1 MVESIQ
7 YFSEVSI
14 KVFEELQKKFYQ
26 DPSDI
31 ASYILGLTEE
41 LHNLGVR
48 MIKESLE
55 EMDQMINESAYRK
68 CRWNVERHTKK
79 KLVTSLG
86 EVDFTKTLFRSKE
99 TGEAQYLIDRLLEL
113 ESHERMTEDAKAK
126 MLEEAVQT
134 SYRRGGEGC
143 SLGAEVSKQTVK
155 NHLHALKFPETY
167 KKPERKKAV
176 DYLYIDADEDHVAL
190 QFRKVKGDLID
201 LGEGRKDNT
210 QIVKMVYV
218 YESIE
223 SDAPKSTRYHLVNP
237 HYFLRVCSDKE
248 NEAFWDEIYHYLDAV
263 YDLDKVKKIYLNS
276 DGGGW
281 IKTGKEKINGL
292 VHVLDG
298 FHLEQRL
305 IKLTSHMLDSQE
317 DIRSDMRKL
326 IRKGTKKEF
335 LELAED
341 LESYLPEG
349 RNHDKYKEHRDYIL
363 NNWSAARIRLKRAAG
378 ILGSSTEG
386 HVYHALSV
394 RMSTDP
400 MGWSVHGAS
409 QMARLREYYMNGGD
423 MLELVRYQK
432 EVLPMAAGAEEEFL
446 SAADILQ
453 FENKY
458 KYRRDRIGKYVDSI
472 THSVSDHTR
481 KQAWFKGNLWGL

>member
-1 MVESIQ
+1 
-7 YFSEVSI
+7 
-14 KVFEELQKKFYQ
+14 
-26 DPSDI
+26 
-31 ASYILGLTEE
+31 
-41 LHNLGVR
+41 
-48 MIKESLE
+48 
-55 EMDQMINESAYRK
+55 
-68 CRWNVERHTKK
+68 
-79 KLVTSLG
+79 
-86 EVDFTKTLFRSKE
+86 
-99 TGEAQYLIDRLLEL
+99 
-113 ESHERMTEDAKAK
+113 
-126 MLEEAVQT
+126 
-134 SYRRGGEGC
+134 
-143 SLGAEVSKQTVK
+143 
-155 NHLHALKFPETY
+155 
-167 KKPERKKAV
+167 
-176 DYLYIDADEDHVAL
+176 
-190 QFRKVKGDLID
+190 
-201 LGEGRKDNT
+201 
-210 QIVKMVYV
+210 
-218 YESIE
+218 
-223 SDAPKSTRYHLVNP
+223 
-237 HYFLRVCSDKE
+237 
-248 NEAFWDEIYHYLDAV
+248 
-263 YDLDKVKKIYLNS
+263 VKKIYLNS

-446 SAADILQ
+446 SAAAFLLM
-453 FENKY
+453 K
-458 KYRRDRIGKYVDSI
+458 RRTVVAGRSDKGYSRDGK
-472 THSVSDHTR
+472 HFLN
-481 KQAWFKGNLWGL
+481 A